1 MPTDFFKLLGNTSP
15 VNQSLGVITQG
26 LGFPL
31 RDVEPSASGG
41 DVTILVENALVSA
54 NITDQLPVGLGTA
67 LQVVFGAPQTT
78 TWFDLDALGNITCLV
93 ADEYTTRIK
102 FAVGRRGAPS
112 GVSQIYTRA
121 LINGVAQGFSSHA
134 ILDNPDVE
142 IPFDFEGVGPL
153 AVNDILTFEIIRD
166 TDGNNSGGLY
176 AGNPTVIDWAP
187 SPSASLTMS
196 RFVAVTP

>member
-1 MPTDFFKLLGNTSP
+1 MPTEFFKLLGNTSP
-15 VNQSLGVITQG
+15 VNQTLGKMTQG

-41 DVTILVENALVSA
+41 DVTILVENALVTA

-93 ADEYTTRIK
+93 ADEYTVRLK
-102 FAVGRRGAPS
+102 FAVGRRGAPA

-176 AGNPTVIDWAP
+176 AGNPTVVGWNP
-187 SPSASLTMS
+187 SPSANLTIS